1 MILTCLK
8 CGQAWHVSAKT
19 KRKANN
25 YICPKCEMHN
35 KKSTDGTATRAGS
48 IASSIPNSA
57 KNKKTKISISEKWK
71 NVKTEVI
78 KL

>member
-8 CGQAWHVSAKT
+8 CGQAWHVSVKT

-25 YICPKCEMHN
+25 YICPKCEMSN
-35 KKSTDGTATRAGS
+35 KKSTAGTATRAGS

-57 KNKKTKISISEKWK
+57 KDKHPKQVYGKKGEMSR
-71 NVKTEVI
+71 
-78 KL
+78 LR